1 MSLSPD
7 HQDRISEQEVLRYL
21 ERNPDFFNDYPQI
34 LADVRLQHESGKAVS
49 LIERQVAVLRDQK
62 KKLKRQLQEL
72 VDIARENDELDKRIH
87 QLTLRLME
95 CKQARGVLN
104 TVRDY
109 LARDFAADAVVV
121 RLRPLSGV
129 LPSGPLDEFVIT
141 ADRDFE
147 SFEKFILDGAPLCGR
162 FKLEQSAYLFGTQA
176 EAIGSAA
183 LVPLRDA
190 SVFGLLAIGAH
201 DAQRFHAGQGTV
213 FLTQLGELV
222 GRALRACFSA

>member
-1 MSLSPD
+1 VSVSQE
-7 HQDRISEQEVLRYL
+7 HNRISEQEVLRFL
-21 ERNPDFFNDYPQI
+21 EQNPDFFNDYPQV
-34 LADVRLQHESGKAVS
+34 LADVRLHHESGKAVS

-72 VDIARENDELDKRIH
+72 VDIARANDELDKRVH

-95 CKQARGVLN
+95 CKQARDVLN

-109 LARDFAADAVVV
+109 LMREFAADAVVV
-121 RLRPLSGV
+121 RLRPISGM
-129 LPSGPLDEFVIT
+129 PAGAPLAEFVAPT
-141 ADRDFE
+141 DREFE
-147 SFEKFILDGAPLCGR
+147 ALERIILDATPLCGR
-162 FKLEQSAYLFGTQA
+162 FKHEQAVYFFGDQA

-190 SVFGLLAIGAH
+190 SVFGLLAIGAR
-201 DAQRFHAGQGTV
+201 DARRFHAGQGTV

-222 GRALRACFSA
+222 SRALRACLDG